1 MAGIKLFALGVE
13 KLGFIWDLGKI
24 LFLLLTLLGLAFENY
39 IPPFLVAISI
49 FLYTILRGIIRS
61 TDGIRKSTYIL
72 IETIFILFL
81 FIAVIGNQG
90 SIIEGL
96 NLFTKLIGSGF
107 NMISD
112 LVISGYLDT
121 TYLII
126 FGGSLLFFWAF
137 GKHIGSR
144 MISKTFTIF
153 LPLTALIIFI
163 GVNSRDFNTFMITF
177 TSILPIIIIFIG
189 LYFIVFSIFKTNK

>member
-1 MAGIKLFALGVE
+1 M
-13 KLGFIWDLGKI
+13 GFIWDLGKI